1 MPGMRHSPQ
10 LGCQTPLVSQDVGT
24 RGVRRSAPGS
34 RATPLEL
41 LYDLVFVF
49 AFLHVTTATAG
60 NPTVGGLVQCLVLL
74 ALLWWCWSGFAV
86 LGNLIRTDQG
96 IVPAVGFVTIAAAFV
111 LALSLPKAF
120 VDRPGGLFGPLVFA
134 TCYFLVRVSETV
146 IFLWIGR
153 RNRDVRR
160 RWRVLALPP
169 LLATALIVAAGL
181 LPQRLFDGTAESAV
195 RLLFWVAALGV
206 EYGAGLTV
214 RGTGWTVLSA
224 GHWAERHGQ
233 IVLVA
238 LGETIIA
245 LGFSPSETVGLPLT
259 WPVLFAAVLGVAVV
273 ATMWWAYFD
282 TLALGM
288 EQTLHRTRDPA
299 ARAILARNAYS
310 YLHLPVIAGI
320 ILFALGLKG
329 LIHEGADPNTPSWGI
344 PLPSLD
350 LLALYGGVALYLL
363 ALTVLGRLMLGAP
376 RWPTIGGILLLVA
389 LVPVAGSLPELI
401 ALGMLA
407 LATILAVAAQTVV
420 DQRRRAGVRQMAF
433 EEQLAAEEEHT
444 RWRGHHL

>member
-1 MPGMRHSPQ
+1 MGQ
-10 LGCQTPLVSQDVGT
+10 GGGT

-41 LYDLVFVF
+41 FYDLVFVF

-60 NPTVGGLVQCLVLL
+60 NPTARGLVQCLVLL

-111 LALSLPKAF
+111 LALSLPEGVRRPSRWAVRSAGLRDLLLRGPGERDGDLP
-120 VDRPGGLFGPLVFA
+120 VDRPPEPRRASTLAAARPAG
-134 TCYFLVRVSETV
+134 VR
-146 IFLWIGR
+146 WPR
-153 RNRDVRR
+153 R
-160 RWRVLALPP
+160 
-169 LLATALIVAAGL
+169 LIVVAGL
-181 LPQRLFDGTAESAV
+181 LPQRLFDGTAESVA
-195 RLLFWVAALGV
+195 RLLCWLAALGV
-206 EYGAGLTV
+206 EYGAGLAL

-233 IVLVA
+233 IVLIA
-238 LGETIIA
+238 LGESIIA
-245 LGFSPSETVGLPLT
+245 LGFSPGETAGLPLT
-259 WPVLFAAVLGVAVV
+259 WPVLFAAVLGIAVA
-273 ATMWWAYFD
+273 AAMWWAYFD

-288 EQTLHRTRDPA
+288 EQTLHRTRDPD

-310 YLHLPVIAGI
+310 YLHLPVIAGV

-329 LIHEGADPNTPSWGI
+329 LIHEGADPTTPSWGV
-344 PLPSLD
+344 PLPSFD

-363 ALTVLGRLMLGAP
+363 ALIVLGRLMLGAP

-407 LATILAVAAQTVV
+407 LAATLAVAAQTVV
-420 DQRRRAGVRQMAF
+420 DSRRRAGVRQMAL
-433 EEQLAAEEEHT
+433 EEQLAAEEEQT

>member
-1 MPGMRHSPQ
+1 MGEDR
-10 LGCQTPLVSQDVGT
+10 GT

-41 LYDLVFVF
+41 FYDLVFVF

-60 NPTVGGLVQCLVLL
+60 NPTISGLVQYLVLL

-120 VDRPGGLFGPLVFA
+120 VDRPGGLSGPLVFA
-134 TCYFLVRVSETV
+134 TCYFLVRASESV
-146 IFLWIGR
+146 IFLWLGR

-160 RWRVLALPP
+160 RWQLLVVPALV
-169 LLATALIVAAGL
+169 ATTLIVVAGQ
-181 LPQRLFDGTAESAV
+181 LPQRFFDGTAESVA
-195 RLLFWVAALGV
+195 RLLCWVAAIGV
-206 EYGAGLTV
+206 EYGAGLALK
-214 RGTGWTVLSA
+214 GAGWTVLSA

-238 LGETIIA
+238 LGEAIIA
-245 LGFSPSETVGLPLT
+245 LGFSPGEIPGLPLT
-259 WPVLFAAVLGVAVV
+259 WPVLFAAVLGIAVA
-273 ATMWWAYFD
+273 AAMWWAYFD

-288 EQTLHRTRDPA
+288 EQTLHRTRDPG

-310 YLHLPVIAGI
+310 YLHLPVIAGV

-329 LIHEGADPNTPSWGI
+329 LIHEGADPGTPSWGV
-344 PLPSLD
+344 PLPSFD
-350 LLALYGGVALYLL
+350 LLALYGGVGLYLL
-363 ALTVLGRLMLGAP
+363 ALIVLGRKMLGAP

-389 LVPVAGSLPELI
+389 LVPVAGALPELV
-401 ALGMLA
+401 ALAMLA
-407 LATILAVAAQTVV
+407 LATALAVAAQTVV
-420 DQRRRAGVRQMAF
+420 DSRRRSGVRQTAF

-444 RWRGHHL
+444 RWRGQHL